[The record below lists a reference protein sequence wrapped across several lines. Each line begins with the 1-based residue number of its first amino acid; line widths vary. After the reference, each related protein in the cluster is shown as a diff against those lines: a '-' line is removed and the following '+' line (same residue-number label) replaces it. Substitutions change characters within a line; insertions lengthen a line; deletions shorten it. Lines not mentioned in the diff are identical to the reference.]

1 MVRPR
6 VLIVDDDPGV
16 CFALRRLLESVGEMR
31 AVIAESADAAES
43 ELARGAVDALVLDFH
58 LRGMRGDA
66 FFHRAC
72 EMQPS
77 LVDRTLFISGDM
89 SAVANDAM
97 TETGCPMLIKPFL
110 ASALLEQLRALTAHA
125 MQRTARSA

>member
-1 MVRPR
+1 M
-6 VLIVDDDPGV
+6 LIVDDDPGV

-31 AVIAESADAAES
+31 AVVAESADAGEA

-77 LVDRTLFISGDM
+77 LAERTLFISGDM
-89 SAVANDAM
+89 SADANDAM
-97 TETGCPMLIKPFL
+97 AATGCPMLMKPFL
-110 ASALLEQLRALTAHA
+110 ASALIARLRELTAHA
-125 MQRTARSA
+125 QPRQARSA